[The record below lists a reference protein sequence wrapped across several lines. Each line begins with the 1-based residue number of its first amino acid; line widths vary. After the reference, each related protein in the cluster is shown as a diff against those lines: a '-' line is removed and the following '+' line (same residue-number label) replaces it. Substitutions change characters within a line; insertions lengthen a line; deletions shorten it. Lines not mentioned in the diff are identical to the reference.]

1 MGTTYQ
7 QAGIPV
13 GDPERFH
20 AVLDSIQDSFASS
33 GVDRFLGSV
42 QRSGLRIREF
52 EAVLRAGLLGKAA
65 AGVYGELGDADQGQI
80 REMYLHALERVSP
93 ELRDRYFKLYAY
105 Y

>member
-13 GDPERFH
+13 ADPARFD
-20 AVLDSIQDSFASS
+20 AVQHSIRDSFASS
-33 GVDRFLGSV
+33 GIEGFLRSVD
-42 QRSGLRIREF
+42 RSGLRIREF

-65 AGVYGELGDADQGQI
+65 AGEYAALGDADQGQI
-80 REMYLHALERVSP
+80 RELYLHSLERVSP
-93 ELRDRYFKLYAY
+93 ELRNRYFKLYAY